1 MELQP
6 QRAQL
11 VDTIQAGED
20 DAASHRPESVTPTT
34 PRGQAVDVPSA
45 TRRPDATI
53 RPLPGPPKA
62 ASMDAMTAI
71 DALAT
76 DELQELAHRHLLM
89 HFARNGAFGPGGNR
103 LLVLERGEGSYVFDT
118 DGKRYLDGLSSLFCC
133 QIGYSFGEEMAAV
146 AGEQLSTLAFNTNWG
161 TAHPPAIRLAAALAQ
176 RAPGD
181 RRPPPPS
188 NPTGPPPPPPA
199 IRLAAAL
206 AERAPGDINRVFFTS
221 GGSESVETAWKIVR
235 QHYLAKGE
243 PQRTKAIAREIAY
256 HGVTLGALSFTG
268 VAAYKEPFGAAP
280 IPVVRISNTN
290 TFRDPD
296 AGDEAAFTA
305 RLLDETDRTI
315 QAAGPETVAMLIAE
329 PVQNAGGCLVPPE
342 GYWPGLRALCD
353 KYGIALVA
361 DEVITGFGRIGE
373 FFASARFGGSPD
385 LITCAKG
392 ITSAYAPMGAV
403 MVSDKIAEPLYED
416 GRMLMHGITF
426 AGHPVAAAI
435 ALRNVEIFE
444 REGVLENV
452 RALEPAIGEL
462 LEGIKS
468 RVPIVGDVRGA
479 GFFWALELVRD
490 AGGTRF
496 SAEEREKLLR
506 GFIAGRLLEEG
517 LIARPD
523 DRGDAVLHLAP
534 PLISTRAELEEM
546 AAKTEAVLADASE
559 RFFVG

>member
-53 RPLPGPPKA
+53 RPLPGPAKA

-76 DELQELAHRHLLM
+76 DDLQELAHRHLLM
-89 HFARNGAFGPGGNR
+89 HFTRNGAYGPGGNR
-103 LLVLERGEGSYVFDT
+103 LLVLERGEGAYVFDT
-118 DGKRYLDGLSSLFCC
+118 DGRRYLDGLSSLFCC
-133 QIGYSFGEEMAAV
+133 QLGYSFGEEMAAV
-146 AGEQLSTLAFNTNWG
+146 AGEQLSTLAFNPSG
-161 TAHPPAIRLAAALAQ
+161 GPA
-176 RAPGD
+176 
-181 RRPPPPS
+181 
-188 NPTGPPPPPPA
+188 PPPA

-206 AERAPGDINRVFFTS
+206 AERAPGDLNRVFFTS
-221 GGSESVETAWKIVR
+221 GGSESVEVAWKIVR

-296 AGDEAAFTA
+296 AGDEAAYTA

-444 REGVLENV
+444 REGVLE
-452 RALEPAIGEL
+452 
-462 LEGIKS
+462 
-468 RVPIVGDVRGA
+468 
-479 GFFWALELVRD
+479 
-490 AGGTRF
+490 
-496 SAEEREKLLR
+496 
-506 GFIAGRLLEEG
+506 
-517 LIARPD
+517 
-523 DRGDAVLHLAP
+523 
-534 PLISTRAELEEM
+534 
-546 AAKTEAVLADASE
+546 
-559 RFFVG
+559 

>member
-1 MELQP
+1 MV
-6 QRAQL
+6 RMTVA
-11 VDTIQAGED
+11 DT
-20 DAASHRPESVTPTT
+20 
-34 PRGQAVDVPSA
+34 
-45 TRRPDATI
+45 
-53 RPLPGPPKA
+53 
-62 ASMDAMTAI
+62 
-71 DALAT
+71 LAT
-76 DELQELAHRHLLM
+76 DSLQEQAHRHLLM
-89 HFARNGAFGPGGNR
+89 HFTRNGAYGPDGKP
-103 LLVLERGEGSYVFDT
+103 LLVLERGEGAYVFDT
-118 DGKRYLDGLSSLFCC
+118 EGKRYFDGLSSLFCC

-146 AGEQLSTLAFNTNWG
+146 ASAQMSTLAFNTNWA
-161 TAHPPAIRLAAALAQ
+161 TAHPPAIK
-176 RAPGD
+176 
-181 RRPPPPS
+181 
-188 NPTGPPPPPPA
+188 
-199 IRLAAAL
+199 LAAAL
-206 AERAPGDINRVFFTS
+206 AERAPGDLNRVFFTN
-221 GGSESVETAWKIVR
+221 GGSESVEAAWKIVR

-268 VAAYKEPFGAAP
+268 VRTYKEPFGAAP

-290 TFRDPD
+290 EFRDPD
-296 AGDEAAFTA
+296 AGDDAARCA
-305 RLLDETDRTI
+305 RLLDEVERTI
-315 QAAGPETVAMLIAE
+315 IEAGPETVAMLIAE
-329 PVQNAGGCLVPPE
+329 PVQNAGGCLVPPD

-373 FFASARFGGSPD
+373 WFASARYGVAPD

-403 MVSDKIAEPLYED
+403 LVSDRIAEPLYED

-435 ALRNVEIFE
+435 AARNIEIFE

-452 RALEPAIGEL
+452 RALEPYIGEL

-490 AGGTRF
+490 AAATRF

-546 AAKTEAVLADASE
+546 AAKTEAVLAAASE
-559 RFFVG
+559 KFYVG